1 MHGAHYIHAYS
12 TTQKP
17 VATSSGE
24 SEFYGIFKAGSRLL
38 GMIGISRDF
47 GLERAPCLRADA
59 SAGIAMASRRGVG
72 KVRHLHTQALWIQ
85 QQIADKRLTL
95 HKERGDENL
104 ADLPTKHVD
113 RAVML
118 RHPI

>member
-1 MHGAHYIHAYS
+1 MQAR
-12 TTQKP
+12 
-17 VATSSGE
+17 V
-24 SEFYGIFKAGSRLL
+24 
-38 GMIGISRDF
+38 
-47 GLERAPCLRADA
+47 
-59 SAGIAMASRRGVG
+59 AMASRRGVG

-85 QQIADKRLTL
+85 QQIADKRFTL

-118 RHPI
+118 RHLTAMSFHIASGSSKLAKGIARNA